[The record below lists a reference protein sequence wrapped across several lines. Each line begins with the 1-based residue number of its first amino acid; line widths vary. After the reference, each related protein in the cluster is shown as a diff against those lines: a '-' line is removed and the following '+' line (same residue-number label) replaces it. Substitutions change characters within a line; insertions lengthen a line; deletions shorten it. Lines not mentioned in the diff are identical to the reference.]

1 MNTEHT
7 PEPLFQYVYTTYIL
21 GGHCYFSNYH
31 YCNLSF
37 DESYVS
43 FILLITFIRSIISIA
58 LLLLSSLSSLL
69 LLIATVAIATVIA
82 IVIAIV
88 FASQFSPRQHSEM
101 AGPPGHVRRCRRVDV
116 DGPQVLITWRHR
128 AIEKV
133 VMKRGKGLEEG
144 KLMTF

>member
-43 FILLITFIRSIISIA
+43 FILLITFIRTIISIA

-88 FASQFSPRQHSEM
+88 FASQFSPSSTQRNGRTTWACPTMSACRCGRAPSADHVATPSDRKS
-101 AGPPGHVRRCRRVDV
+101 GH
-116 DGPQVLITWRHR
+116 
-128 AIEKV
+128 EKGE
-133 VMKRGKGLEEG
+133 R
-144 KLMTF
+144 T